1 MVATNMNVNNGVTCY
16 FTLMV
21 LFSTVLMVATY
32 LRQYSPMISISINDI
47 VPQPKNNYDKIN
59 EKYKYDISELADKI
73 TQTKGDVYTEDVGKI
88 SDTSQ
93 PSYVSFSIENNY
105 LIISKME
112 DEKEELASE
121 PESRVSNER

>member
-1 MVATNMNVNNGVTCY
+1 MNVNNSVTCY

-21 LFSTVLMVATY
+21 LFSTVFVVATY

-47 VPQPKNNYDKIN
+47 VPHAKNKNDKIN
-59 EKYKYDISELADKI
+59 EKYKYDISEIADKI

-105 LIISKME
+105 LVMSKME
-112 DEKEELASE
+112 GENEEVISKQ
-121 PESRVSNER
+121 ESKVSNAR

>member
-1 MVATNMNVNNGVTCY
+1 MNVNKGVTCY

-21 LFSTVLMVATY
+21 LFSTVFVVATY

-47 VPQPKNNYDKIN
+47 VPHAKNNNEKIN
-59 EKYKYDISELADKI
+59 EKYKYDISELADDI
-73 TQTKGDVYTEDVGKI
+73 TQTKGGVYTEDVGKI

-105 LIISKME
+105 LVMSNMEGENEELISKQ
-112 DEKEELASE
+112 
-121 PESRVSNER
+121 ESKVSNAR